1 MFRKERSLLICM
13 ATMAAMMVEASSDV
27 SKEAAKAR
35 SMDVKFHGN
44 AEGAAAPL
52 PQNSLMRRVTPS
64 LSEKKAKV
72 AGVDQAKTKASG
84 EEDRKAGRSSTKDVI
99 KGHIDMEVKQPSLFA
114 GTDYDHTR
122 QVTQESF
129 CTTLSE
135 YIALNTTEPADTIK
149 CEFELVDGTSL
160 LEHSEGAAVQT
171 ETGTL
176 YVFKAGHLQ
185 RGSADSRQGKDKGS
199 DDSDS
204 IAEPERYPSIR
215 VYFEAG
221 VMEIHSLND
230 TLNAIHDLGVNG
242 DEMVKMVD
250 KDFCKPLSPLELTL
264 VAGGNG
270 CEDVSSLVT
279 SMFIEKATLE
289 VPADMNAPRVM
300 VDTRASSIKQDEGRN
315 NAAKAKDGEETGG
328 AVTKGAANT
337 GVTEGANTG
346 EETGAGLGPYAKLGP
361 SAANTGVTKG
371 EETGAANTGVTEG
384 ERGEAEGGEDDEE
397 ISTTTLPGDENIQ
410 AQQSLDVDKFN
421 SGFNVNRVDAG
432 APRGA
437 SLGFI
442 LQTMLAGFSIVQA
455 ASMA

>member
-1 MFRKERSLLICM
+1 
-13 ATMAAMMVEASSDV
+13 
-27 SKEAAKAR
+27 
-35 SMDVKFHGN
+35 
-44 AEGAAAPL
+44 
-52 PQNSLMRRVTPS
+52 
-64 LSEKKAKV
+64 
-72 AGVDQAKTKASG
+72 VDQAKTKASG

-114 GTDYDHTR
+114 GTEYDHTR

-129 CTTLSE
+129 CKTLSE

-176 YVFKAGHLQ
+176 YVFKARHLE
-185 RGSADSRQGKDKGS
+185 RGSADSRQGKVKGN
-199 DDSDS
+199 DDPSP

-250 KDFCKPLSPLELTL
+250 KDFCKSPLELTL
-264 VAGGNG
+264 VAEGGNG

-279 SMFIEKATLE
+279 SMFIENATLE
-289 VPADMNAPRVM
+289 VPADLNAPRVM
-300 VDTRASSIKQDEGRN
+300 VDTRASSIKQDEGRSI
-315 NAAKAKDGEETGG
+315 AAKAKDGEETGAKLG
-328 AVTKGAANT
+328 PVAANT
-337 GVTEGANTG
+337 GVTEG
-346 EETGAGLGPYAKLGP
+346 EETGA
-361 SAANTGVTKG
+361 ANTEG
-371 EETGAANTGVTEG
+371 EETGAANTGGTEG
-384 ERGEAEGGEDDEE
+384 EEGDEAAGDQDDEE
-397 ISTTTLPGDENIQ
+397 MATTTLPEGP
-410 AQQSLDVDKFN
+410 AALTTTAVVDVDQIN
-421 SGFNVNRVDAG
+421 QGFNVNRINAG

>member
-1 MFRKERSLLICM
+1 
-13 ATMAAMMVEASSDV
+13 MMVEASSDV

-114 GTDYDHTR
+114 GTDYDQTR

-185 RGSADSRQGKDKGS
+185 RGRQGKGSGDDSRQGKGKGS
-199 DDSDS
+199 DDSSS

-221 VMEIHSLND
+221 VMEI
-230 TLNAIHDLGVNG
+230 
-242 DEMVKMVD
+242 
-250 KDFCKPLSPLELTL
+250 
-264 VAGGNG
+264 
-270 CEDVSSLVT
+270 
-279 SMFIEKATLE
+279 
-289 VPADMNAPRVM
+289 
-300 VDTRASSIKQDEGRN
+300 
-315 NAAKAKDGEETGG
+315 
-328 AVTKGAANT
+328 
-337 GVTEGANTG
+337 
-346 EETGAGLGPYAKLGP
+346 
-361 SAANTGVTKG
+361 
-371 EETGAANTGVTEG
+371 
-384 ERGEAEGGEDDEE
+384 
-397 ISTTTLPGDENIQ
+397 
-410 AQQSLDVDKFN
+410 
-421 SGFNVNRVDAG
+421 
-432 APRGA
+432 
-437 SLGFI
+437 
-442 LQTMLAGFSIVQA
+442 
-455 ASMA
+455 

>member
-1 MFRKERSLLICM
+1 
-13 ATMAAMMVEASSDV
+13 MMVEASSDV

-72 AGVDQAKTKASG
+72 AGVDQPKTKASG

-230 TLNAIHDLGVNG
+230 TLNAIHDLGANG
-242 DEMVKMVD
+242 DEMVKMGD

-346 EETGAGLGPYAKLGP
+346 EETGAGLGPTAKLGP
-361 SAANTGVTKG
+361 SAANTGV
-371 EETGAANTGVTEG
+371 AEG